1 MLMLSHLS
9 HCLNHDN
16 YRVYICGDLVENI
29 EVDVDDVVKIQTDQ
43 SEEYT
48 LKDQD
53 LEPAPR
59 AKSNAMWYT
68 VEKLDGTIITIR
80 VTVEETAPEDEFL
93 MLINRP
99 K

>member
-1 MLMLSHLS
+1 MKLSNLS
-9 HCLNHDN
+9 HCLSHEN
-16 YRVYICGDLVENI
+16 YRVYICGELVENI
-29 EVDVDDVVKIQTDQ
+29 EVEVGDVVKIQTDQ

-53 LEPAPR
+53 LEPALR
-59 AKSNAMWYT
+59 VKSNAMWYIA
-68 VEKLDGTIITIR
+68 EKLDGTILTIR